1 MPFTLAHPAAVL
13 PLRRALWF
21 PGLVAGSIAPDI
33 PYYVPLGVDAGRT
46 HSLLGLPIDLA
57 LGAALLLLA
66 RSAHRPLLALL
77 GKSATLPGTTLRRAA
92 LAITVGALTHLAWD
106 SFTHT
111 DGIAVQHWEI
121 LRESVI
127 GPHRVYNVFGYL
139 SSAGGVLIL
148 TWYTARWYRAATS
161 VPPAPQRN
169 WVLTALLLAAAIGAL
184 LAGTDPIVH
193 TSLYDCIRH
202 LLVAATQGA
211 ALAFTLWAAAYTALD
226 HTRRQ
231 SPRDQ

>member
-33 PYYVPLGVDAGRT
+33 PYYIPIGVDAERT

-57 LGAALLLLA
+57 LGAALLILA
-66 RSAHRPLLALL
+66 WLVHRPLLALL
-77 GKSATLPGTTLRRAA
+77 GRSATIPGTTLPRAA
-92 LAITVGALTHLAWD
+92 LATTVGALTHLAWD

-121 LRESVI
+121 LRESVT

-148 TWYTARWYRAATS
+148 AWYAIRWYRTATPT
-161 VPPAPQRN
+161 PPAPQRN
-169 WVLTALLLAAAIGAL
+169 WILIALLLAAVISAL
-184 LAGTDPIVH
+184 LASTDPIVH
-193 TSLYDCIRH
+193 TSLYDCVRH

-211 ALAFTLWAAAYTALD
+211 LLTFTAWAAVHTAVER
-226 HTRRQ
+226 TR
-231 SPRDQ
+231 